1 MAGGVTWSLPL
12 EDKHLHS
19 VSDFLDDIAMSLGGR
34 MAEKIVFGD
43 ITTGAESD
51 LKHANG
57 LARRMITE
65 FGMGRELTNQV
76 FGSSEGSVFLGR
88 SFAEGR
94 NYSEQTQDKI
104 DEEVAKIIS
113 EATKRAEET
122 IIRHRA
128 KLDQIAEKLIQEET
142 IEGKEFEALFESV
155 DKEKKSPA
163 KAKKPVK

>member
-1 MAGGVTWSLPL
+1 
-12 EDKHLHS
+12 
-19 VSDFLDDIAMSLGGR
+19 
-34 MAEKIVFGD
+34 
-43 ITTGAESD
+43 
-51 LKHANG
+51 
-57 LARRMITE
+57 MITE
-65 FGMGRELTNQV
+65 FGMGQELTNQV